1 MRNNFNQGRLTMRLK
16 ALLFFI
22 TIAILHLSNLNV
34 TAQRTQ
40 SAFHKGDAL
49 RLTIWQLTQ
58 LGNGSYNIDIS
69 GDYPIDNL
77 GNTFFPLLGDVRVT
91 GHNRTTLA
99 AELRDQLSAY
109 IQDPTIIVEP
119 LIRVTMLGAFRRPGT
134 YLVPPNASLWQLVDL
149 AGGPDDD
156 SNLVKMSVERGGKV
170 VKKKL
175 LGGFERGFTLRELGI
190 RSGDQVLV
198 PNKTSFGVRDAAE
211 ILRFGVS
218 IVSLYFLIQKF

>member
-1 MRNNFNQGRLTMRLK
+1 MQNNFNQERLTMRLK
-16 ALLFFI
+16 ARLFFVTI
-22 TIAILHLSNLNV
+22 TILHLSNLNLS
-34 TAQRTQ
+34 AQSTRST
-40 SAFHKGDAL
+40 FYKGDAL

-77 GNTFFPLLGDVRVT
+77 GNTFFPLLGNVRVT

-99 AELRDQLSAY
+99 AELKDKLNAY

-119 LIRVTMLGAFRRPGT
+119 LIRVTMLGAFKRPGT
-134 YLVPPNASLWQLVDL
+134 YLVLPNASLWQLVDL

-156 SNLVKMSVERGGKV
+156 SNLVKMSFERGGKV

-175 LGGFERGFTLRELGI
+175 LGAFERGFTLRELGI

-198 PNKTSFGVRDAAE
+198 PRRNPFSVRDAAE